1 MKEQHIL
8 VVGGAGY
15 IGAHVTCALL
25 DRGLRVVVC
34 DNFSTGFR
42 RLVMPGVELAEGNL
56 GDSAFLRRLFQ
67 DYDIAAVMHLA
78 AFSIV
83 PESVGHPMK
92 YYENNVANTLHLL
105 EAMRA
110 AGCPHF
116 ILSSTA
122 AVYGEPERVPIH
134 EEDPKAPTNPYGTT
148 KLVLEGALADLE
160 AAGILK
166 SVSLRYFNAA
176 GADPQ
181 LRCGEMH
188 DPETHLIP
196 IILQAAA
203 GERKG
208 VKIFGSDYA
217 TPDGSC
223 VRDYVHV
230 TDIAAAHLLAYDH
243 LQGGNPGD
251 AFNLGSGNGF
261 SVREVID
268 TVKRVTG
275 RQFGVNEVDR
285 RQGDPA
291 VLVASSDKIRDRL
304 GWRPEHTSMETIVET
319 AWNWHLKLTAGA

>member
-1 MKEQHIL
+1 MKKQSIL
-8 VVGGAGY
+8 VVGGGGY

-25 DRGLRVVVC
+25 DRGHKVVVC
-34 DNFSTGFR
+34 DNFSTGYR
-42 RLVMPGVELAEGNL
+42 RLVMPGAKLEEGNL
-56 GDSAFLRRLFQ
+56 GDKAFLNRLFS
-67 DYDIAAVMHLA
+67 DNDIAAVMHLA
-78 AFSIV
+78 AYSIV
-83 PESVGHPMK
+83 PESVGHPLK

-122 AVYGEPERVPIH
+122 AVYGEPDRVPIH

-148 KLVLEGALADLE
+148 KLVLEGALADLT
-160 AAGILK
+160 AAGIMK

-203 GERKG
+203 GERTG
-208 VKIFGSDYA
+208 VKIFGTDYPTA
-217 TPDGSC
+217 DGSC

-230 TDIAAAHLLAYDH
+230 TDIAAAHLLALDH
-243 LQGGNPGD
+243 LQQGDPGD
-251 AFNLGSGNGF
+251 VFNLGSGNGF

-268 TVKRVTG
+268 AVKQVTG
-275 RQFGVNEVDR
+275 RQFEVEEVDR
-285 RQGDPA
+285 RPGDPA
-291 VLVASSDKIRDRL
+291 VLVASSDKIRDQL
-304 GWRPEHTSMETIVET
+304 GWRPTNTSMETIVST
-319 AWNWHLKLTAGA
+319 AWQWYLKMTEGA